1 MKYVKIYKYA
11 MKEIFK
17 LKSGENRTNNLFML
31 IVSLIW
37 RFSLEG
43 KYLDETL
50 KLLNEFDYK
59 KNFGEEEENGEA
71 SKEEVQEA

>member
-17 LKSGENRTNNLFML
+17 LKSGENRTNNLFLL
-31 IVSLIW
+31 IASLIW

-50 KLLNEFDYK
+50 AMINQFDYK
-59 KNFGEEEENGEA
+59 KNFGEEEEDGKTN
-71 SKEEVQEA
+71 KEEI